1 MENNRR
7 GFLRKVGAMSA
18 GAALV
23 SANPLLA
30 IANEA
35 SGGPALAAKDGE
47 FAISILQ
54 TTDVHCKEHTNDEL
68 F

>member
-7 GFLRKVGAMSA
+7 GFLKKVGAMSA

-23 SANPLLA
+23 SANPLLV

-35 SGGPALAAKDGE
+35 SD
-47 FAISILQ
+47 SS
-54 TTDVHCKEHTNDEL
+54 TNAVNKGNNRLEEMINQFFCRTL
-68 F
+68 ME